1 MATDKKDVL
10 GDFAAKKTAE
20 SDARMKTTNP
30 KGRKLD
36 KNGNPVVTK
45 EELDKSGMSL
55 RDFLNKE
62 RGLTARADSPK
73 KAAPSKDMTAPMQ
86 GPAVKANPA
95 ADQKDTY
102 DRVMRG
108 EARKRAAAPR
118 SRGNVERETGDKMRG
133 IIEEQ
138 AAKER
143 MDTYPVGSG
152 LKKGGKVKG
161 MHRMPDGKMMKDS
174 AHKKQGGKV
183 AKYSRGGGIAVKGLG
198 KGRMC

>member
-1 MATDKKDVL
+1 
-10 GDFAAKKTAE
+10 
-20 SDARMKTTNP
+20 
-30 KGRKLD
+30 
-36 KNGNPVVTK
+36 
-45 EELDKSGMSL
+45 
-55 RDFLNKE
+55 
-62 RGLTARADSPK
+62 
-73 KAAPSKDMTAPMQ
+73 MQ